1 MTNDLEQVQANPR
14 RVTIDEPVPIYTAIA
29 GEFRAGQ
36 QIQINNGIN
45 HAHFRRVTNKE
56 IFGVVD
62 RLSIDRIGSLRVWI
76 TTHGGYSTW
85 RHPNNLWHITSRE
98 RSELESENV
107 L

>member
-36 QIQINNGIN
+36 QIQINNSIN
-45 HAHFRRVTNKE
+45 HVHFRKVTNKE

-62 RLSIDRIGSLRVWI
+62 RLSIDRIGSLRGSQPTEVIQHGATQI
-76 TTHGGYSTW
+76 TCGISPVVSGV
-85 RHPNNLWHITSRE
+85 N
-98 RSELESENV
+98 
-107 L
+107 